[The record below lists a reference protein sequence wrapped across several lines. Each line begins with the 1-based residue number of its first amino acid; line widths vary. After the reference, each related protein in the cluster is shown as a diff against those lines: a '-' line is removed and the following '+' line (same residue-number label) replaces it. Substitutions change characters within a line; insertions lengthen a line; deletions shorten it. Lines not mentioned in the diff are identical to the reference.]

1 MDIAT
6 WSEQLDAL
14 HDALERLQRFFQDR
28 EPTTPLAPPDLQAL
42 ERLFDQYLRA
52 EVAVASQI
60 EVVLRRST
68 KRPRR

>member
-6 WSEQLDAL
+6 WSAQLDAL
-14 HDALERLQRFFQDR
+14 QDALERLQRFFQDR
-28 EPTTPLAPPDLQAL
+28 EPTTPLTPPDRQAL

-68 KRPRR
+68 KRPSR

>member
-6 WSEQLDAL
+6 WSAQLQAL
-14 HDALERLQRFFQDR
+14 QNAIERMQRFFQDR
-28 EPTTPLAPPDLQAL
+28 DPTTPLAPTDLQAL

-52 EVAVASQI
+52 DEAVASQI
-60 EVVLRRST
+60 EFVLRRST

>member
-6 WSEQLDAL
+6 WTEQLDAL
-14 HDALERLQRFFQDR
+14 RDALERIQRFFQDH
-28 EPTTPLAPPDLQAL
+28 EPTTPLASSDLQAL

-60 EVVLRRST
+60 EFALRRST